1 MLFRKAD
8 SRDLER
14 LIEIR
19 QQFQRLFHHTDG
31 GDALAESLRAYFLR
45 HMADGGSV
53 VWLAEEKGRIV
64 SCAFLTCY
72 EDLPSAENPLGR
84 KGYLHNVYTVPAFRG
99 KGLATQVVKRC
110 IQSAR
115 DWGAGS
121 VSLGATQE
129 GAAVYR
135 NLGFEFSDLEM
146 ELKL

>member
-1 MLFRKAD
+1 MA
-8 SRDLER
+8 
-14 LIEIR
+14 
-19 QQFQRLFHHTDG
+19 G
-31 GDALAESLRAYFLR
+31 G
-45 HMADGGSV
+45 G
-53 VWLAEEKGRIV
+53 KGQIV